1 MHLRGS
7 TIGVTHYVTC
17 RNLFLLASLIAIT
30 CTQEEVLDIQD
41 LDLPYDTQW
50 IVGILLYNLYN

>member
-7 TIGVTHYVTC
+7 TVSVAHYVTC
-17 RNLFLLASLIAIT
+17 RNIFLLASFVAI
-30 CTQEEVLDIQD
+30 TQEEVLDIQD

>member
-17 RNLFLLASLIAIT
+17 RKIFLLTSFIAI
-30 CTQEEVLDIQD
+30 TQEEVLDTQD